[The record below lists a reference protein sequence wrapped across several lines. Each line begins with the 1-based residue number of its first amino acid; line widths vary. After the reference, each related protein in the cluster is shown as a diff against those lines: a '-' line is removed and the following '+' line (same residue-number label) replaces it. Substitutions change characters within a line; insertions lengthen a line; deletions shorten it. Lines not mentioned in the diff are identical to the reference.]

1 MEPQNN
7 NEKTVVLQ
15 DEGLRKLKGFVQ
27 IPKAVLLCKEI
38 SYGAKVAYS
47 ILLGYAWQDEFCFPA
62 QESLANDLGCSVRQA
77 RRFLV
82 ELKDQRFIAWKQ
94 TGLNKPNVY
103 YLLPLPAVE
112 KGIKATH
119 RGTENKDGT
128 NMSHPDRTDLAAPER
143 TPLSHQEQ
151 TNMSAYKY
159 SYTNNQNN
167 VNVDK
172 EGKGRGSSE
181 EPKTDLHKL
190 PNLEQD
196 KAETDLIVKDIL
208 HQLGDRQSVPF
219 YYLVASKVPKREIYA
234 ALSSIKQGGAISP
247 PKVFAKRMKEYAAKP
262 TDTRIASL
270 HTAMQ
275 GMQQKMAVSPSSPS
289 LTP

>member
-1 MEPQNN
+1 MESEVKQTHIK
-7 NEKTVVLQ
+7 EITVVLQ

-27 IPKAVLLCKEI
+27 IPKAILLCQDI

-82 ELKDQRFIAWKQ
+82 ELKERGFISWKQ

-103 YLLPLPAVE
+103 YLLPLPEVKKNPSASKE
-112 KGIKATH
+112 AMKNMD
-119 RGTENKDGT
+119 RT
-128 NMSHPDRTDLAAPER
+128 NLSHPERTYLAAPEQ
-143 TPLSHQEQ
+143 TYLSHQEQ

-159 SYTNNQNN
+159 SSNNNHNN

-172 EGKGRGSSE
+172 EGKGRGVTI

-190 PNLEQD
+190 PTLEQD
-196 KAETDLIVKDIL
+196 KAETELIANDIL
-208 HQLGDRQSVPF
+208 HQLGDRQSLPF
-219 YYLVASKVPKREIYA
+219 YYLVASKVPESVIRH
-234 ALSSIKQGGAISP
+234 ALAEIKQGGARYP
-247 PKVFAKRMKEYAAKP
+247 ARVFASCMKSYAAQQADTRSQSLHSAMQDMQKRM
-262 TDTRIASL
+262 TL
-270 HTAMQ
+270 N
-275 GMQQKMAVSPSSPS
+275 
-289 LTP
+289 

>member
-1 MEPQNN
+1 MEPERKQTHIK
-7 NEKTVVLQ
+7 EVTVVLQ

-27 IPKAVLLCKEI
+27 IPKAILLCQTI

-82 ELKDQRFIAWKQ
+82 ELKDQRFISWKQ

-112 KGIKATH
+112 KGATASH
-119 RGTENKDGT
+119 RGTENKDGP
-128 NMSHPDRTDLAAPER
+128 NLSHPDRTDLAAPER

-172 EGKGRGSSE
+172 EGEGRGGAE
-181 EPKTDLHKL
+181 EPKTDLYKL
-190 PNLEQD
+190 PSLNHD
-196 KAETDLIVKDIL
+196 KAETEAIAQEITN
-208 HQLGDRQSVPF
+208 QLGDQKSFPF
-219 YYLVASKVPKREIYA
+219 YYLVASKVPEREIYA
-234 ALSSIKQGGAISP
+234 TLSSLKQGGATSP
-247 PKVFAKRMKEYAAKP
+247 AKVFASRMKSYAAQQA
-262 TDTRIASL
+262 DTRSQSL
-270 HTAMQ
+270 HSAMQ
-275 GMQQKMAVSPSSPS
+275 EIQKKMT
-289 LTP
+289 LH